1 MIILIHIQEK
11 LTGNFFLKIIN
22 IFFSEVIYMM
32 SKINI
37 DIMTDKE
44 KTALVC
50 LYFAQLKSSDNKYN
64 KTNS

>member
-1 MIILIHIQEK
+1 
-11 LTGNFFLKIIN
+11 
-22 IFFSEVIYMM
+22 MM

-50 LYFAQLKSSDNKYN
+50 LYFAQLKSSDDKYKKN
-64 KTNS
+64 CHSSLHLLAYKFGYKYSNIKILYVIIYYI